1 MATHSSIFAWRI
13 PWTEEPGRLQSM
25 DTTKVTQHTACAEDT
40 KFVNT
45 GSFFPHGMVLSSR
58 VPFFN
63 HLLAVFPLL
72 NHLQRDVHQL
82 IQDKKKMY
90 KVYKKTNIFS
100 IGKKVTCP
108 ILSYPL
114 PSDFKMKFLQRKVK
128 RRLLPLLHCIKK
140 ANYSM
145 KKNLL
150 KFLGNS
156 KIESTFSSIYPNSS
170 VSPTLLKT

>member
-1 MATHSSIFAWRI
+1 
-13 PWTEEPGRLQSM
+13 
-25 DTTKVTQHTACAEDT
+25 
-40 KFVNT
+40 
-45 GSFFPHGMVLSSR
+45 
-58 VPFFN
+58 
-63 HLLAVFPLL
+63 
-72 NHLQRDVHQL
+72 
-82 IQDKKKMY
+82 MY